1 MNSLLRAS
9 RVALVALVRV
19 TAWRPLHAA
28 LMAFAVALAASPPAR
43 AQGYPNKPLR
53 LIVPFAAGGSTD
65 VLARIMAQLLGDALA
80 QQVVVEN
87 RPGAGGSV
95 GAEAAAKA
103 PADGYTLL
111 LGTSG
116 TLAINPALYPK
127 AQYDPARDFAPV
139 ALLGSTAYLL
149 LVHPGVAASSL
160 QEFTSLL
167 RVRPGQYTFGS
178 AGNGSTGHLIGELFK
193 SQAGVTLTHVPYKGQ
208 APAMVDLIG
217 GQIHA
222 LFEPV
227 GTALPQVRSGK
238 VKALAITGA
247 RRSALAPEIP
257 TVAESGLPNFDATA
271 WFAIVAPAGTP
282 AEIVTR
288 LNSEINKGLRSSELQ
303 AKMVAQQV
311 EPASPTSPEQ
321 LGAFMRTEIG
331 KWGKVVKDSGAKV
344 D

>member
-1 MNSLLRAS
+1 MNSVLRAS
-9 RVALVALVRV
+9 QAALVRL
-19 TAWRPLHAA
+19 AARRPLQAA
-28 LMAFAVALAASPPAR
+28 LLAFAVALAASPPAR

-65 VLARIMAQLLGDALA
+65 VVARTMAQLLGDALA

-127 AQYDPARDFAPV
+127 AHYDPARDFAPV
-139 ALLGSTAYLL
+139 ALLGSTSYLL
-149 LVHPGVAASSL
+149 LVHPGVAASRL
-160 QEFTSLL
+160 QEFTTLV
-167 RVRPGQYTFGS
+167 RARPGQYTFGS

-193 SQAGVTLTHVPYKGQ
+193 SQADVTLTHVPYRGQ

-303 AKMVAQQV
+303 AKLVAQQV
-311 EPASPTSPEQ
+311 ELAAPTSPGQ
-321 LGAFMRTEIG
+321 LGAFMRAEIG